1 MPKTGMERALNNLRN
16 AWDQRAREN
25 ARHFIAT
32 GQTDWSDEEFY
43 ASGETAVA
51 HFILS
56 DLENICQGRDPASMR
71 VLEIGCGAGRVT
83 RALARR
89 FGEVHAVD
97 ISGEMVR
104 LARATLADY
113 PNAHVYQNSGADL
126 SVVPD
131 VPFDFVFSTIVFQHI
146 DSHAIIESYVREVC
160 RLLRPGR
167 LFKFDVN
174 GATAAPLSL
183 AGRVIVA
190 LARNVVPK
198 YRRIHRGHRNWV
210 GRPYTPADAQELADK
225 TGFELRYQDGAGS
238 QNYWRWLFK
247 R

>member
-1 MPKTGMERALNNLRN
+1 
-16 AWDQRAREN
+16 
-25 ARHFIAT
+25 
-32 GQTDWSDEEFY
+32 
-43 ASGETAVA
+43 
-51 HFILS
+51 
-56 DLENICQGRDPASMR
+56 
-71 VLEIGCGAGRVT
+71 
-83 RALARR
+83 
-89 FGEVHAVD
+89 VHEVD

-146 DSHAIIESYVREVC
+146 DSHAIIESYVREVR

-174 GATAAPLSL
+174 GVIAGPLSR
-183 AGRVIVA
+183 RVIVA
-190 LARNVVPK
+190 VARTVVPK
-198 YRRIHRGHRNWV
+198 NPRIHRGHRNWV
-210 GRPYTPADAQELADK
+210 GQPYTPAEVQELADK

-238 QNYWRWLFK
+238 QNYWLWLFK